1 VVIRKDSFSEAELLR
16 RLKQGDQ
23 EAWTELVSGD
33 YSVSLYNYSR
43 SRLPT
48 PQDIEDVVIETFGA
62 AVRAI
67 QNFDG
72 RAKLSTFLISLAN
85 RKIADFWRRQ
95 PADMAE
101 LSEAFV
107 GPGLSQE
114 SIEFMEILYLLKEEH
129 RQVLLMRYHIGLG
142 VDEIASILGKTYR
155 GAESL
160 LSRARAEL
168 RRAMSSDDDDN
179 KDDNDDGE

>member
-1 VVIRKDSFSEAELLR
+1 VVIRKDSFSEEEFLH

-33 YSVSLYNYSR
+33 YSVSLYNHLR
-43 SRLPT
+43 NKLPT
-48 PQDIEDVVIETFGA
+48 HQDIEDVLIETFSA

-72 RAKLSTFLISLAN
+72 RAKLSTFLFTLAN
-85 RKIADFWRRQ
+85 HKSADFWRRQ
-95 PADMAE
+95 PDTTE
-101 LSEAFV
+101 LSDSVV

-114 SIEFMEILYLLKEEH
+114 SIEFMEVLSLLKEEH

-168 RRAMSSDDDDN
+168 RQAMSL
-179 KDDNDDGE
+179 DNDNE

>member
-1 VVIRKDSFSEAELLR
+1 MVIRKDSFSEEEFLR

-23 EAWTELVSGD
+23 AAWTELVSGD

-48 PQDIEDVVIETFGA
+48 PQDIEDVVIETFAA

-85 RKIADFWRRQ
+85 RKIADFWRRH
-95 PADMAE
+95 PDTTE
-101 LSEAFV
+101 LPESLV

-114 SIEFMEILYLLKEEH
+114 GIEFMEILYHLKEEH

-168 RRAMSSDDDDN
+168 RRAMSSDDNDT
-179 KDDNDDGE
+179 KDDNDDDE